1 MSDTMSDECDFSSSA
16 ETLQRVPLLDSSA
29 NYATWST
36 LILSYLELHDLDV
49 YLDQDPTQSVTTEE
63 LRLNK
68 HCAAALLLSVSDKV
82 LGDIPT
88 SALARKPS
96 RPDLIWSHLNS
107 TYSVPTRAREWEL
120 CGLLWRSSIPEY
132 EDPLPHMA
140 KMRSAVIELKNTK
153 IVPTE
158 ELEVFWLTVA
168 LPASFEQQKKLL
180 LEMDKRTLTRAKVV
194 DLVKMEWDSRI
205 RNGTA
210 YSHGA
215 QVKAT

>member
-1 MSDTMSDECDFSSSA
+1 
-16 ETLQRVPLLDSSA
+16 
-29 NYATWST
+29 
-36 LILSYLELHDLDV
+36 
-49 YLDQDPTQSVTTEE
+49 
-63 LRLNK
+63 
-68 HCAAALLLSVSDKV
+68 
-82 LGDIPT
+82 
-88 SALARKPS
+88 
-96 RPDLIWSHLNS
+96 
-107 TYSVPTRAREWEL
+107 
-120 CGLLWRSSIPEY
+120 
-132 EDPLPHMA
+132 MA

-180 LEMDKRTLTRAKVV
+180 LGMDKRTLTRAKVV

-215 QVKAT
+215 